1 MNLVNLLSIFL
12 LIFTQFHTSKRHV
25 SSNQYMFL
33 STIEDAT
40 RLFPS
45 RIYTK
50 ASNLSRPVTASASTP
65 QERSGYMD
73 TVQDYPKF
81 VKPTCKHTRY
91 NEKQHITCEKACVTF
106 YGSHLV
112 SWRLSHIIKFESLST
127 LFIIFTM
134 YKRKPTFQY
143 PFFFVSTYLPY
154 FWYNINMVT
163 YTFACIFFF

>member
-1 MNLVNLLSIFL
+1 MTLVNLLSISL
-12 LIFTQFHTSKRHV
+12 LIFMQFHTSKRHV
-25 SSNQYMFL
+25 SSNQYMFQ

-112 SWRLSHIIKFESLST
+112 SWRLSHITKFESLSLYIVHHIHSVQT
-127 LFIIFTM
+127 
-134 YKRKPTFQY
+134 
-143 PFFFVSTYLPY
+143 
-154 FWYNINMVT
+154 
-163 YTFACIFFF
+163 